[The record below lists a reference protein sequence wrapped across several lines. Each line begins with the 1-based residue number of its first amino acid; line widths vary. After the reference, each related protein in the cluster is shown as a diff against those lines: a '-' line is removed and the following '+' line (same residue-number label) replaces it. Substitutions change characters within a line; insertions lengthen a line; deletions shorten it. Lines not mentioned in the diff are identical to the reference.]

1 MVYRGKPSNACERC
15 RTRRLKCD
23 QGSPAC
29 TQCMRAR
36 VDCPGYRD
44 LLDLGFRDQS
54 QEVIRKSQRIT
65 RKQQRTVPIVARA
78 AEDTTEDTAEDMI
91 EDPVACTAASP
102 FETGGLSPRRGPAYP
117 VQELAKGYLFSHYMS
132 GGPRGG
138 HMSYLI
144 PLINDPRNSAVNAAL
159 NAVGLA
165 ALSNIRLAPQMML
178 KARREYTIALSQT
191 NHALK
196 DSIMSKRDDILAAV
210 VLLGMFEVMTCTDD
224 SFIDRWMKHMEGAA
238 KLIEFRGP
246 EQLTRQ
252 EGLDMFTQLRAQI
265 VSRDR
270 KLTTRPW
277 ENIVLK
283 LAQSVSKIYREQY
296 SSPMLAQLTES
307 AKLHRNPEDQ
317 IQDNLGLL
325 VIRLSNF
332 CASLKNKT
340 ITEPSEI
347 LRTALTIDAELM
359 ALFISV
365 PQSWNYQTV
374 KVPILDGEH
383 ITQAVWG
390 DNYHV
395 YSNLAASSMWN
406 NYRSARIL
414 VHELIIDTVKDM
426 NALGYDDNGH
436 QQRSSLANQSRQIA
450 QQLVEDICASVPFH
464 FGADIED
471 DQMFE
476 SSSPAVGDISDLTSW
491 DFLTGSF
498 PIAPSPWSPMAQHN
512 SGPSSSSADSIY
524 HSFTAPF
531 TDPTASSG
539 SGAMWESPSSPFEV
553 TGAGGVTLV
562 WPLLIAANSGLASD
576 DLRKWITGCFDKIGH
591 SMGINQALAMA
602 QLLRKGM
609 HSRAWLTP
617 ENGSPSFNT

>member
-23 QGSPAC
+23 QGAPEC

-54 QEVIRKSQRIT
+54 QEVIRKSQRLT
-65 RKQQRTVPIVARA
+65 RKQQRTVPTIASRTENPVDHTVAS
-78 AEDTTEDTAEDMI
+78 
-91 EDPVACTAASP
+91 TAASS
-102 FETGGLSPRRGPAYP
+102 FETGGLSPRRGPVYP

-144 PLINDPRNSAVNAAL
+144 PLINDPANSAVNAAL

-178 KARREYTIALSQT
+178 KARREYTTALSQT

-196 DSIMSKRDDILAAV
+196 DSLMSKRDDILAAV
-210 VLLGMFEVMTCTDD
+210 VLLGMFEVSDARSPSRISGSDLEKVMTCTDD

-265 VSRDR
+265 
-270 KLTTRPW
+270 
-277 ENIVLK
+277 N
-283 LAQSVSKIYREQY
+283 VSKIYREQY
-296 SSPMLAQLTES
+296 SSPILAQLTES
-307 AKLHRNPEDQ
+307 AKLHRNSEDQ
-317 IQDNLGLL
+317 IQDDLGLL
-325 VIRLSNF
+325 VIKLSNF

-359 ALFISV
+359 ALFLSV
-365 PQSWNYQTV
+365 RPPWNYQTV
-374 KVPILDGEH
+374 KVPTVDGER

-390 DNYHV
+390 NSYHV
-395 YSNLAASSMWN
+395 YSNLTASSLWN

-414 VHELIIDTVKDM
+414 IHELIIDTV
-426 NALGYDDNGH
+426 NGINSLGYDDNGS
-436 QQRSSLANQSRQIA
+436 QQRLNLASQSRQIA

-464 FGADIED
+464 LGAGIEGGHE
-471 DQMFE
+471 FE
-476 SSSPAVGDISDLTSW
+476 TFSPSAEDVSNISSW
-491 DFLTGSF
+491 DFLSGSF
-498 PIAPSPWSPMAQHN
+498 PFAPSPWSPMTEQN
-512 SGPSSSSADSIY
+512 SGPSSSSADSTHQSY
-524 HSFTAPF
+524 TAFFPGPAIS
-531 TDPTASSG
+531 TKSG
-539 SGAMWESPSSPFEV
+539 GTWKPPSSPFEV

-562 WPLLIAANSGLASD
+562 WPLLIAANSGLASHE
-576 DLRKWITGCFDKIGH
+576 LRKWITICLDKIGY

-617 ENGSPSFNT
+617 ENGTPSFDG